1 MKLILPGAPCAQ
13 SRDQQKRPFH
23 RISFRHP
30 MNVGITATCLG
41 IMQVG
46 SAGRQQKTRRAG
58 WAEVNASV
66 TRATGKSLV
75 AFIAGFIVKAR

>member
-1 MKLILPGAPCAQ
+1 
-13 SRDQQKRPFH
+13 
-23 RISFRHP
+23 